1 MKAWDA
7 SGLRG
12 LIDGW
17 SKLDPAQRTKEKAAQ
32 AVEALTAG
40 ANQACNDGG
49 RGQSEVLE
57 ARRLALRIAE
67 AAFGADAQD
76 TSYPRRTLASD
87 LAGAGDWTA
96 ADALLEED
104 LARVEARGDV
114 RETAG
119 AVYSLANHRVRGGDA
134 EPLVARLRDL
144 TKADARVRD
153 DFELLLA
160 HLEGAL
166 AGGDLAREEAAA
178 KAMVD
183 SMRRAVGT
191 RHVDYAIAVLQLG
204 VFYTNIDR
212 LDEAAHALAI
222 ARDVARGTEI
232 EGWVLRALADLEEA
246 RGRFADALTLLD
258 AVDRLWKH
266 KYDAPRDEL
275 EAQRQRI
282 ASRVS
287 TGPTRMRHPKIGVG
301 EVIAREGDRVR
312 LRMEDGSERTFLAD
326 RLEPV

>member
-1 MKAWDA
+1 MEAWDA
-7 SGLRG
+7 NGLRG
-12 LIDGW
+12 VIDGW
-17 SKLDPAQRTKEKAAQ
+17 SKLDPAQLSTEEASE

-40 ANQACNDGG
+40 ANQGCNAGA

-67 AAFGADAQD
+67 AAFGAHAQD

-87 LAGAGDWTA
+87 LAAAGDWTA

-114 RETAG
+114 REIAG
-119 AVYSLANHRVRGGDA
+119 AVYSLANHRVNGGDA

-144 TKADARVRD
+144 TKADARVRS
-153 DFELLLA
+153 DFELLLV
-160 HLEGAL
+160 HLDGAL
-166 AGGDLAREEAAA
+166 GSGDLARKEAAA

-183 SMRRAVGT
+183 AMRRAVGP
-191 RHVDYAIAVLQLG
+191 RHADYAIAVLQLG
-204 VFYTNIDR
+204 VFYTSIDR
-212 LDEAAHALAI
+212 LDDAARTLGI
-222 ARDVARGTEI
+222 ARDVAQGTEI

-258 AVDRLWKH
+258 AVDRIWKH
-266 KYDAPRDEL
+266 KHDAPRDDMK
-275 EAQRQRI
+275 AQRQRI
-282 ASRVS
+282 ASRGS
-287 TGPTRMRHPKIGVG
+287 AAPKRMRHPKLGVG
-301 EVIAREGDRVR
+301 EVVAREGDRVR

-326 RLEPV
+326 RLEPA